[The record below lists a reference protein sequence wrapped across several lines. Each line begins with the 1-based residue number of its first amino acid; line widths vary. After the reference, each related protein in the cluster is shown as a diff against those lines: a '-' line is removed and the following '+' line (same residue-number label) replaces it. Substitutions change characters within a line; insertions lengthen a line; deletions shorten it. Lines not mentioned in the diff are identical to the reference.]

1 MVTTP
6 TNSGLQ
12 KNGSI
17 PGTKIDDQIFLT
29 RADELTK
36 WARNYRVARILHMV
50 GVTKLFAWARLSSLW
65 PMTFGLA
72 CCAIEM
78 MATGAARYD
87 LDRFGAGAFRAT
99 PRQSDVMIVAG
110 TVTIKM
116 ASRIQRLYAQMPEPK
131 YVISMGCC
139 ATSGGPYWEHGYHV
153 LKGVDKVVPVDVYI
167 PGCPPRPE
175 ALLEAFLKLQEKI
188 RNGSFQAIPKEPA
201 KLVRPAPQLAA
212 KAAAAA
218 KKAAPKKAAAKQAA
232 PKKAAAAA
240 APAPAA
246 AAEVAV
252 PAELMNKP
260 FSELTKEERILV
272 AKARSRAMRAEA
284 GLPVPGQDEASAAAV
299 PAAAAPDEEAA
310 SAEPMGDP
318 MAEVPA
324 ELLNKP
330 YSELSKEERVIVAK
344 ARSRAM
350 RLQAGLPAPGQDAP
364 AAAPAAA
371 APEAAEE
378 VAASAEPMGDPM
390 AEVPAELLNK
400 PYSELSKE
408 ERVIVAKAR
417 SRAMRLQAGLP
428 VPGAEA
434 TTGANGTAEA
444 PAAPAVEEET
454 EEATEARA
462 DAGDPMAEVPAEL
475 LNKPYSELS
484 KEERIIVA
492 KARSRAMRLQS
503 GLPVPG
509 ADA

>member
-1 MVTTP
+1 MVDTH

-12 KNGSI
+12 QNGSI

-29 RADELTK
+29 RADELSK
-36 WARNYRVARILHMV
+36 WARNYRVARLLQMV

-188 RNGSFQAIPKEPA
+188 WNGSFQAQLKEPA

-218 KKAAPKKAAAKQAA
+218 KKAAPKKAAAKKAA
-232 PKKAAAAA
+232 PKQAAAA
-240 APAPAA
+240 APAA

-260 FSELTKEERILV
+260 FSELTKEERIIV

-284 GLPVPGQDEASAAAV
+284 GLPIPGQDEA
-299 PAAAAPDEEAA
+299 PAAAAPAA
-310 SAEPMGDP
+310 AEPAEEVVEVGADPVGDP

-324 ELLNKP
+324 ELLSKP
-330 YSELSKEERVIVAK
+330 FSELSKEERIIVAK

-350 RLQAGLPAPGQDAP
+350 RIQAGLPVLGAEGAT
-364 AAAPAAA
+364 ASNGVAEAAPVAEDE
-371 APEAAEE
+371 PEEAAE
-378 VAASAEPMGDPM
+378 AAAEASDPM
-390 AEVPAELLNK
+390 VEVPAELL
-400 PYSELSKE
+400 
-408 ERVIVAKAR
+408 
-417 SRAMRLQAGLP
+417 SRP
-428 VPGAEA
+428 F
-434 TTGANGTAEA
+434 
-444 PAAPAVEEET
+444 
-454 EEATEARA
+454 
-462 DAGDPMAEVPAEL
+462 
-475 LNKPYSELS
+475 SELS